1 MRRKRKGQLV
11 YEDVKPWLNKY
22 KNTEL
27 LHMYII
33 KNVSPS
39 IINFDA
45 TEAFMVAA
53 TLKTEKFVSGM
64 K

>member
-1 MRRKRKGQLV
+1 MRRKRKGELV
-11 YEDVKPWLNKY
+11 YNDVKPWLQKY
-22 KNTEL
+22 KNKDI

-33 KNVSPS
+33 KRISPK

-64 K
+64 